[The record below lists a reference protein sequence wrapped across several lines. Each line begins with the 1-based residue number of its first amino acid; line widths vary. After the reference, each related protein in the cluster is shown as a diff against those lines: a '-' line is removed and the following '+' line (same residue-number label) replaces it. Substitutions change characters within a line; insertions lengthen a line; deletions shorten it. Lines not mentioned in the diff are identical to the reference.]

1 MPEACHGPMTCR
13 VCWKSSEGT
22 EKDLHDGK
30 WRLVNDPGYW
40 GAPDPEV
47 LVLGMTKGTTQ
58 AQEMSE
64 AFQNGT
70 FDTVAFGGFRQR
82 LLEALQIVGMM
93 QGVQDISPYLTAASL
108 DWGFA
113 SIVRCSLTAR
123 DQNGSYRGN
132 SGPVIRG
139 MRSPEGAQIMS
150 ACVKEHLTRLGSRNR
165 LVVLLGNDE
174 NYFRAIKQAMLSAF
188 GSYDP
193 LPGAGNTAFRA
204 GGRLFV
210 HIGHPSPLNGHFSTF
225 RTGSPE
231 TGQGRKRVQARLGI
245 EASEA

>member
-1 MPEACHGPMTCR
+1 MSCR
-13 VCWKSSEGT
+13 ICWKPDEGT
-22 EKDLHDGK
+22 EKEFHDGK

-40 GAPDPEV
+40 GAPDPKF

-58 AQEMSE
+58 AREMSE
-64 AFQNGT
+64 SFRNGT
-70 FDTVAFGGFRQR
+70 FDTAAFAGFRPR
-82 LLEALQIVGMM
+82 LLEALQIVGLM
-93 QGVQDISPYLTAASL
+93 QGVQDIDPYLTAASR

-123 DQNGSYRGN
+123 DQNGTYRGN

-150 ACVKEHLTRLGSRNR
+150 ACVKEHLTRLGPRTR
-165 LVVLLGNDE
+165 LIVLLGNDE
-174 NYFRAIKQAMLSAF
+174 NYFRAIRQAMLSVF
-188 GSYDP
+188 GSYDT
-193 LPGAGNTAFRA
+193 LPGAGQVAFKS

-225 RTGSPE
+225 RNGSAE
-231 TGQGRKRVQARLGI
+231 AGQGRKRVQAQLGI
-245 EASEA
+245 AASEA